1 MIMKDLYHDIKKII
15 FFFSGNPE
23 QVIIYDLINLARS
36 PDYQYMGHLTPQAL
50 AFTLIESK

>member
-15 FFFSGNPE
+15 FLFSGNPE

-50 AFTLIESK
+50 WL